1 MASSFCKRKDILLFE
16 GVEVGIFLG
25 DVLKF
30 EEVEVLVATGELVGK
45 HSFARDTTE
54 TLHQHDQ
61 EPEIC
66 AASAS
71 TTQQSGSGTIRGGVV
86 LLTLLAGGAAVL
98 SSLI

>member
-1 MASSFCKRKDILLFE
+1 MQ
-16 GVEVGIFLG
+16 
-25 DVLKF
+25 
-30 EEVEVLVATGELVGK
+30 

-71 TTQQSGSGTIRGGVV
+71 YTQLEEVSHTFSDDDFLNLFGEHDDATVADFT
-86 LLTLLAGGAAVL
+86 LTSDADMSFHVPEDLDM
-98 SSLI
+98 SFI